1 MQVQIKE
8 INPFSVVGYT
18 SRHRM
23 PGVSKLSDLPVFG
36 GKINPD
42 YDAELSTLHDT
53 YAKSHH
59 CEIAICFDVDEVH
72 SLFTYMLGVR
82 VDEAD
87 SDVMQRPGTYF
98 HQMQGGLYAIFTTPI
113 VDEEQYFQSIRDT
126 WKQILGN
133 WLPESIYEYDDS
145 RAEFEYYD
153 ERDHGSMAQMDIY
166 IPIIEK
172 G

>member
-18 SRHRM
+18 SRHRI
-23 PGVSKLSDLPVFG
+23 PGVRKVSDLPVFG

-59 CEIAICFDVDEVH
+59 CEIAICFDVDEEKN
-72 SLFTYMLGVR
+72 LFTYMLGVR

-87 SDVMQRPGTYF
+87 ADVKQRPETYL
-98 HQMQGGLYAIFTTPI
+98 HQIQGGLYAIFTTPL
-113 VDEEQYFQSIRDT
+113 VEEEQYFQSINDT

-133 WLPESIYEYDDS
+133 WLPESTYEYDDS
-145 RAEFEYYD
+145 RAEFEYL
-153 ERDHGSMAQMDIY
+153 
-166 IPIIEK
+166 
-172 G
+172 